1 MEIRNNW
8 KDITIVILFI
18 VLISAFTYEGFRRA
32 EDKQELQIQNATL
45 NGYNLARS
53 EIIVITSQCKEYPIK
68 FLQGGDSNGT
78 FSIGTQEYQ
87 VTLVALECLREGG
100 K

>member
-1 MEIRNNW
+1 MIRNNW

-32 EDKQELQIQNATL
+32 GDKQELQIQNATL

-53 EIIVITSQCKEYPIK
+53 EIIIVTSQCKEYPIT
-68 FLQGGDSNGT
+68 FSNGT
-78 FSIGTQEYQ
+78 QEFR
-87 VTLVALECLREGG
+87 VTLVALECLEQEGR

>member
-18 VLISAFTYEGFRRA
+18 ILISAFTYEGFRRA

-53 EIIVITSQCKEYPIK
+53 EIISIAASCKQNPITFKANINETTQ
-68 FLQGGDSNGT
+68 
-78 FSIGTQEYQ
+78 QEYV
-87 VTLVALECLREGG
+87 VTLVALECLQGEE